1 MTGNSKEFKDDPTFV
16 PWGPFVPPHFVNEPI
31 SRTDII
37 TASVVW
43 GLTLVATLSATYLG
57 YGQTRNSRS
66 PLRSAYVWMIWIEL
80 AVCFAMGLE
89 CFLHML
95 KVIRPSFA
103 LYFTLVF
110 LWCIQTQLLLQ
121 IVINRI
127 RVIVANR
134 DLSRKIMICTAAF
147 VTVINISV
155 VVLWVPARLQINH
168 GFKMANMIWDR
179 IEKVLYLL
187 VDAGLNW
194 YFLRTVKAN
203 LINNGLTKYDKLV
216 SFNKKMVVLSL
227 SMDVMIIAAMSIPNS
242 LVYVQ
247 FHPLAYLVKLNIEM
261 VMANLIKRIAVSTA
275 RKTGQAEIAKE
286 FQSNSSNTLSRRQS
300 TTITRQSRNCGQ
312 FHELESVASLATD
325 GKSDT
330 CVVQVIPAGNQIKQ
344 TTEVVISRD
353 SDMDCPAD
361 RPGPKIKITG
371 GHTDTVGIEDQRK
384 SAANTFHAVRLT
396 TQATTK
402 EW

>member
-1 MTGNSKEFKDDPTFV
+1 MTGQSQEFKEDPTFV
-16 PWGPFVPPHFVNEPI
+16 PWEPFASPHFVNEPI
-31 SRTDII
+31 SKTDII

-43 GLTLVATLSATYLG
+43 CLTLIAALSAIFLG
-57 YGQTRNSRS
+57 YGQTRSSRS
-66 PLRSAYVWMIWIEL
+66 LLRSAYVWMIWIEL

-89 CFLHML
+89 CYLHML
-95 KVIRPSFA
+95 KIIRPM
-103 LYFTLVF
+103 F

-121 IVINRI
+121 IVTNRI

-134 DLSRKIMICTAAF
+134 ALSRRIMICTAAF

-155 VVLWVPARLQINH
+155 VVLWVLARLQVSH
-168 GFKMANMIWDR
+168 GFQMANMVWDR

-203 LINNGLTKYDKLV
+203 LINNGLSKYDKL
-216 SFNKKMVVLSL
+216 
-227 SMDVMIIAAMSIPNS
+227 
-242 LVYVQ
+242 

-275 RKTGQAEIAKE
+275 RKTGQVEIAKE

-300 TTITRQSRNCGQ
+300 AILTQQSHLRGQ

-325 GKSDT
+325 SKSDT
-330 CVVQVIPAGNQIKQ
+330 CVVQTKTCNQIKQ

-353 SDMDCPAD
+353 SDNTYSAENA
-361 RPGPKIKITG
+361 GQEVWITG
-371 GHTDTVGIEDQRK
+371 GHADMIPGEERRK
-384 SAANTFHAVRLT
+384 SVASAVRGAKT
-396 TQATTK
+396 PNKPHESGDEGAPAGQN
-402 EW
+402 ER